1 MSDEKKEKVEKKRGK
16 VEKETRLSGHFLK
29 LTVLRVR
36 GVIILGY

>member
-1 MSDEKKEKVEKKRGK
+1 MSDEKEKEEKKRGK

-29 LTVLRVR
+29 LTVLLVR